1 MNESGTVFAS
11 SEETARR
18 WGISDRRVRFLCENG
33 QVAGAVRNG
42 KLWKI
47 PLSAAKPRD
56 GRTMR
61 SLGVPP
67 ALRGQI
73 AEIDAQKE
81 HLAARR
87 PLTDGERERLRQ
99 AFLVEYTYSSNAI
112 EGNTLTLSETAMVL
126 SGLTVGEKPLKDHL
140 EATGHRDAF
149 CFIEEFVK
157 SGEPVSEAFIRQV
170 HSLVLAD
177 KPMDKGVYRRIPV
190 VITGA
195 VHTPPQ
201 PYLVAP
207 MMEAWVRDL
216 QATRLHPLVAAAEFH
231 VRFEAIH
238 PFIDGNGRT
247 GRLLANF
254 ILMRAGYLP
263 VNIKYENRRAYY
275 DAFTAYHTDGG
286 IVPMLGLF
294 AEREKRR
301 LVEYLSIVNQERQDE
316 SREEQ

>member
-1 MNESGTVFAS
+1 MNEYGIVYLS
-11 SEETARR
+11 SEETASR
-18 WGISDRRVRFLCENG
+18 WGISDRRVRVLCENG
-33 QVAGAVRNG
+33 QISGAIRSG

-47 PLSAAKPRD
+47 PVSAEKPRD

-61 SLGVPP
+61 GLGIPVT
-67 ALRGQI
+67 LRGAIAQI
-73 AEIDAQKE
+73 DSLKE
-81 HLAARR
+81 QLAAKR
-87 PLTDGERERLRQ
+87 PLTDGEREQLRN
-99 AFLVEYTYSSNAI
+99 AFLVDYTYSSNAI

-126 SGLTVGEKPLKDHL
+126 SGMTVGEKPLKDHL

-149 CFIEEFVK
+149 CFLEDFVK
-157 SGEPVSEAFIRQV
+157 SGEPVSEAFVRQL

-201 PYLVAP
+201 PYMVAP
-207 MMEAWVRDL
+207 MMEAWVCDL
-216 QATRLHPLVAAAEFH
+216 QTTRLHPLVAAAEFH

-254 ILMRAGYLP
+254 ILMRSGYLP
-263 VNIKYENRRAYY
+263 VSIKYENRRAYY
-275 DAFTAYHTDGG
+275 EAFTAYHTKGD
-286 IVPMLGLF
+286 IMPMLDIF
-294 AEREKRR
+294 AERERQR
-301 LVEYLSIVNQERQDE
+301 LKEYLDVLGS
-316 SREEQ
+316 